1 MFYTKKIADD
11 LNDRLSTIIH
21 NLNVRIDA
29 LEAAV
34 PTTIERAIAEHELRK
49 EVIIQKTADERQ
61 ASDIPFVEVISSGY
75 DPELGVQMQL
85 DWNAAFI
92 KELKGKGYRGRSER
106 DIVNK
111 WLVATHKQ
119 LAEQFEQGD
128 KV

>member
-1 MFYTKKIADD
+1 
-11 LNDRLSTIIH
+11 
-21 NLNVRIDA
+21 
-29 LEAAV
+29 
-34 PTTIERAIAEHELRK
+34 
-49 EVIIQKTADERQ
+49 
-61 ASDIPFVEVISSGY
+61 
-75 DPELGVQMQL
+75 MQL

>member
-11 LNDRLSTIIH
+11 LNERLSTIIH

>member
-1 MFYTKKIADD
+1 MFYTNKVATD
-11 LNDRLSTIIH
+11 LNERLSTIIH
-21 NLNVRIDA
+21 NLNVRVDA
-29 LEAAV
+29 LEAAI
-34 PTTIERAIAEHELRK
+34 PTMIKQAIEEHELRN
-49 EVIIQKTADERQ
+49 EVIVQKTADERQ
-61 ASDIPFVEVISSGY
+61 SSDVPFVEVISSGY

-92 KELKGKGYRGRSER
+92 KELKGKGYRGRSDR

-128 KV
+128 KI

>member
-11 LNDRLSTIIH
+11 LNDRLLTIIH

-29 LEAAV
+29 LEADI
-34 PTTIERAIAEHELRK
+34 PTTIARAIAEHELRK
-49 EVIIQKTADERQ
+49 EVIVQKTADERQ
-61 ASDIPFVEVISSGY
+61 ASDVPFVEVISSGY

-92 KELKGKGYRGRSER
+92 KELKSKGYRGRSER

>member
-1 MFYTKKIADD
+1 MFYTTKIADD
-11 LNDRLSTIIH
+11 LNERLLTIVH
-21 NLNVRIDA
+21 NLNVRIDE
-29 LEAAV
+29 LEATI
-34 PTTIERAIAEHELRK
+34 PTAIKQAIEAHELSK
-49 EVIIQKTADERQ
+49 EVRVQRAADERH
-61 ASDIPFVEVISSGY
+61 ASDVPFVEVISSGY

>member
-1 MFYTKKIADD
+1 MLYTKKIADD
-11 LNDRLSTIIH
+11 LNERLLTIIH

-29 LEAAV
+29 LEASI
-34 PTTIERAIAEHELRK
+34 PTTIEQAIAEHDLRK
-49 EVIIQKTADERQ
+49 EVIVQKTADDRQ
-61 ASDIPFVEVISSGY
+61 SSDIPFVEVISSGY

-92 KELKGKGYRGRSER
+92 TELKGKGYRGRSDR

-128 KV
+128 KI